1 MINLN
6 GKSETSVEKFL
17 LGVVLHETPTSLG
30 KRNAG
35 KRNAGK
41 RCYPDSFPGKNSR
54 VHVRVVR

>member
-35 KRNAGK
+35 KR
-41 RCYPDSFPGKNSR
+41 CYPDSFPGKNSR

>member
-6 GKSETSVEKFL
+6 GKSDTSVEKFL

-30 KRNAG
+30 KR
-35 KRNAGK
+35 
-41 RCYPDSFPGKNSR
+41 CYPDSFPGKNSR